1 MSKIVECV
9 PNFSEGR
16 DQKVIDA
23 ISSAISGTAG
33 VTLLDVDPGR
43 STNRTVVTFVGDPQ
57 SVVEG
62 ALNGARAAARL
73 IDMTQHKDS
82 VSGWP
87 RSWACRCSCT
97 GQPAAAATYRR
108 TMPQIRAGEYE
119 ALSDR
124 LQDERWAPDFGPA
137 QFVPEM
143 GSHRHRRSEKFLIAY
158 NVNILG
164 TKEAGAQAIGW
175 YLDEADIA
183 QVSINLTD
191 YQVTP
196 LHVAFEECKTDA
208 AALKLPVAGSEVV
221 GLLPLDAL
229 LQAADF
235 YIQRENLFILEERQ
249 KVRLAVERLGLSSV
263 SPFDPDKRIIEYCLP
278 PASGGRLAALP
289 VSQFVREVA
298 ARSAAPGGGSV
309 AALCAALGAGL
320 ASMVGKMTYG
330 KRQWEHLDA
339 DMRRLIPVFHH
350 EVDEL
355 VRAVDDDTAAF
366 GDYMAA
372 LKLPRA
378 TEEETAARQAALQAG
393 LRSAVAIPLGLQ
405 RRVHRLWE
413 PLSELAPLGNIATRS
428 DLQVSH
434 IATTSDLQV
443 SHIATTSDLQ
453 VSHIATTSD
462 LQVSHIATTSDLQV
476 SHIATTSDLQVSHIA
491 TTSDLQVS
499 HIATT
504 SDLQVSH
511 ITTTSDLQVSHIAT
525 TSDLQVSHIATTS
538 DLQVSHI
545 ATTSDL
551 QVSHIATTSDLQV
564 SHIATT
570 SDLQVSHIAT
580 TSDLQVSHIATTS
593 DLQVSHIATTSD
605 LQVSHIATTSDLQVS
620 HITTTSD
627 LQVSHIAT
635 TSDLQVSHIATTSD
649 LQVSHIATTSDLQ
662 VSHIATTSDLQVSH
676 IATISDLQ
684 VSHIATTSDLQ
695 VSHIAT
701 ISDLQVSHIAT
712 ISDLQV
718 SDIGTKADLQVAA
731 RCLETASWGAFHNVS
746 INLKEIEDAA
756 FREQTLQEARQLADQ
771 ATAHSRQ
778 VLDTLEKRAE

>member
-73 IDMTQHKDS
+73 IDMTRHK
-82 VSGWP
+82 GKHP
-87 RSWACRCSCT
+87 RMGALDVCPFIPVRGVTEDECIQCSKRFGERLAAELGVPVFLYGAACSR
-97 GQPAAAATYRR
+97 GEYRR

-137 QFVPEM
+137 QFVPKW
-143 GSHRHRRSEKFLIAY
+143 GATVTGVRKFLIAY

-164 TKEAGAQAIGW
+164 TKEQAHRIALNIREGGRGPSSPGRLRCCQAIGW

-208 AALKLPVAGSEVV
+208 AALKLAVAGSEVV

-350 EVDEL
+350 EVDQL
-355 VRAVDDDTAAF
+355 VRAVDDDTDAF

-372 LKLPRA
+372 LKLPRS
-378 TEEETAARQAALQAG
+378 TEAEAAARQAALQAG
-393 LRSAVAIPLGLQ
+393 LRSAVAVPLGLQ
-405 RRVHRLWE
+405 RRVDRLWE
-413 PLSELAPLGNIATRS
+413 PLSELAPLGNIATKS
-428 DLQVSH
+428 
-434 IATTSDLQV
+434 
-443 SHIATTSDLQ
+443 
-453 VSHIATTSD
+453 
-462 LQVSHIATTSDLQV
+462 
-476 SHIATTSDLQVSHIA
+476 
-491 TTSDLQVS
+491 
-499 HIATT
+499 
-504 SDLQVSH
+504 
-511 ITTTSDLQVSHIAT
+511 
-525 TSDLQVSHIATTS
+525 
-538 DLQVSHI
+538 
-545 ATTSDL
+545 
-551 QVSHIATTSDLQV
+551 
-564 SHIATT
+564 
-570 SDLQVSHIAT
+570 
-580 TSDLQVSHIATTS
+580 
-593 DLQVSHIATTSD
+593 
-605 LQVSHIATTSDLQVS
+605 
-620 HITTTSD
+620 
-627 LQVSHIAT
+627 
-635 TSDLQVSHIATTSD
+635 
-649 LQVSHIATTSDLQ
+649 
-662 VSHIATTSDLQVSH
+662 
-676 IATISDLQ
+676 
-684 VSHIATTSDLQ
+684 
-695 VSHIAT
+695 
-701 ISDLQVSHIAT
+701 
-712 ISDLQV
+712 
-718 SDIGTKADLQVAA
+718 DLQVAA

-756 FREQTLQEARQLADQ
+756 FREQTLQETRQLADR
-771 ATAHSRQ
+771 ATAQSRQ
-778 VLDTLEKRAE
+778 VLDTLEKRSE